1 MSHGCRCIIEA
12 SCTHAAARSPAC
24 CRMSNGCR
32 CSAALV
38 DVVTCTEGVT
48 NRAAQLGVT
57 YCSALSKN
65 LVPCCRR
72 NKVRDMRC
80 LPRSS
85 RNIASRRS
93 WCARESTYRC
103 GLLAPNLPK
112 SGPKVLDRTF
122 NFGTGLSTSRCS
134 TVTCHTSTTGATCTT
149 STRLSAQASAS
160 SRSQN
165 KTQRILLHSFT

>member
-38 DVVTCTEGVT
+38 GVVTRTEGVT

-65 LVPCCRR
+65 LAPCCRR

-112 SGPKVLDRTF
+112 SGPKVGPDLQFWNGPQHITMFNRHMPYEHHRCHMHDLDSF
-122 NFGTGLSTSRCS
+122 
-134 TVTCHTSTTGATCTT
+134 VGA
-149 STRLSAQASAS
+149 
-160 SRSQN
+160 SQR
-165 KTQRILLHSFT
+165 KFKKSK